1 MTCLSTASVSAA
13 MPRCRL
19 SSYLA
24 QASSCLLVEV
34 NLSGVGYFLGLA
46 DESRVKLI
54 LRFRS

>member
-19 SSYLA
+19 GPNLA
-24 QASSCLLVEV
+24 QVSSCLLVEV
-34 NLSGVGYFLGLA
+34 KLSGVGYFLGLA
-46 DESRVKLI
+46 DESRVKLM